1 MKFLLVQIC
10 MLIPFVVFCQKN
22 DKDSLDAFSVKEC
35 GESKIFTRAEKMPS
49 VKKGENRLADS
60 LISFLR
66 ISGKSISSQKVTYRF
81 VVSKNSQI
89 ADIRFHE
96 GSLPQEEN
104 LLIKEALIKY
114 QFMWQCAVQNG
125 FKVCAYA
132 KLEMDFSQDKLLLRV
147 L

>member
-1 MKFLLVQIC
+1 MKFFLLQIC
-10 MLIPFVVFCQKN
+10 ILIPFIVFCQKN
-22 DKDSLDAFSVKEC
+22 DKDSLDTFLEKEC
-35 GESKIFTRAEKMPS
+35 AGGRIFTKTEKMPS

-81 VVSKNSQI
+81 VVTKNSQI
-89 ADIRFHE
+89 ADISFHE

-114 QFMWQCAVQNG
+114 QFMWQCAIQNG

-147 L
+147 F